1 MRLDTMSTKLFGQR
15 LRAFVVAS
23 PGVKLAEYE
32 IKQHVKGNLA
42 SCEVPRDVVFS
53 SELPRTATGK
63 VSKRELTAR

>member
-23 PGVKLAEYE
+23 PGVKLAECE
-32 IKQHVKGNLA
+32 IKQHVKHNLA
-42 SCEVPRDVVFS
+42 SCKVPRDVVL